1 MSPKLFDLHLKR
13 AQESVRSTPIWCNW
27 KGEPA
32 RWAGPLPSA
41 RMVASGK
48 FHASPDL
55 LRFRDP
61 SFFIPGSIHHSLPM
75 WSEILQ
81 DSPNRS
87 AFLRYLEFGIDVK
100 EFFTEFR
107 GTFQGRVYSSP
118 LPPRALF
125 PNNSSCQAFS
135 EFISNTIF
143 DRVANGS
150 LSVWGKVGEVSPPH
164 LVMPITVEP
173 SKPRMC
179 HDERFLNLWIK
190 DLPFSLD
197 LITDLPRYV
206 HKGNF
211 QTTCDDKSGYDH
223 IRLSTESRTYFGL
236 EWSGW
241 FFVFNTLPFGW
252 KASAY
257 LYHSVGLVAT
267 SYIRSHGVPCSQ
279 YIDDRHFG
287 QLQVR
292 RNAPPCSWSD
302 FQRAQAAL
310 YIACYILIDL
320 GYFIGLKKSTL
331 VPTQAPIFLGY
342 IIDSVKTAF
351 LMPPDKKIKFA
362 SLREDLLSHKTVSL
376 KSLQKFV
383 GKINSFTLVVPAARL
398 FSRVACLAMS
408 RASKSPRA
416 IPVSRELKAEF
427 EHWRFLDSWSGFLP
441 WKDEKHFQLDVFSD
455 ASDSGWGGI
464 LRLPDQ
470 PRQELHGHWDL
481 SESDLPIVVKEALA
495 LLYVLQNVA
504 GLISNARVD
513 CFVDSAALVACWR
526 KDGSRNTRVNNALKE
541 IFHLTLSANLQVSL
555 HFVPSQ
561 QNPADSPSRIPSDRD
576 CTLSPES
583 WLIVQ
588 RAFGP
593 HTIDLM
599 ATSANVQKDSSGRAL
614 PFFAPS
620 PSPQAL
626 GVNVFSQTL
635 SPSLSAYVFPP
646 FVLVGPLIRF
656 LTSQSCPYTIVVPD
670 LRPRKYW
677 WPLLVSSCVE
687 SLKLG
692 SKGDHNILLF
702 PTNTGVESRPLQWD
716 LWVFRICPV

>member
-1 MSPKLFDLHLKR
+1 
-13 AQESVRSTPIWCNW
+13 
-27 KGEPA
+27 
-32 RWAGPLPSA
+32 
-41 RMVASGK
+41 MVASGK

-87 AFLRYLEFGIDVK
+87 AFLRYLEFGVDVK
-100 EFFTEFR
+100 EFFAEFK

-125 PNNSSCQAFS
+125 PNNRSCQAFS
-135 EFISNTIF
+135 EFISNTILE
-143 DRVANGS
+143 RVVNGS

-241 FFVFNTLPFGW
+241 YFVFNTLPFGW

-287 QLQVR
+287 QLQIR

-310 YIACYILIDL
+310 YIACYILLDL

-342 IIDSVKTAF
+342 ITDSVKTAF

-495 LLYVLQNVA
+495 LLYVLRNVA

-513 CFVDSAALVACWR
+513 CFVDSATLVACWR
-526 KDGSRNTRVNNALKE
+526 KDGSRNTRVNNAVKE
-541 IFHLTLSANLQVSL
+541 IFHLTLSANLQVIL

-576 CTLSPES
+576 CTLSPAS

-687 SLKLG
+687 SFKLG

>member
-32 RWAGPLPSA
+32 SWAGPLPSA

-81 DSPNRS
+81 DSPDRS
-87 AFLRYLEFGIDVK
+87 AFLRYLEFGVDVK
-100 EFFTEFR
+100 EFFTEFK
-107 GTFQGRVYSSP
+107 GSFQGRVYSSP

-125 PNNSSCQAFS
+125 PNNRSCQAFS
-135 EFISNTIF
+135 EFISNTILE
-143 DRVANGS
+143 RVANGS

-241 FFVFNTLPFGW
+241 YFIFNTLPFGW

-287 QLQVR
+287 QLQIR

-495 LLYVLQNVA
+495 LLYVLRKVA
-504 GLISNARVD
+504 GLISNARID
-513 CFVDSAALVACWR
+513 CFVDSATLVACWR

-541 IFHLTLSANLQVSL
+541 IFHLTLSANLQVIL

-576 CTLSPES
+576 CTLSPAS

-599 ATSANVQKDSSGRAL
+599 ATSTNVQKDSTGRAL

-670 LRPRKYW
+670 LCPRKYW
-677 WPLLVSSCVE
+677 WPLLVSSCVD
-687 SLKLG
+687 SFKLG

>member
-32 RWAGPLPSA
+32 SWAGPLPSA

-81 DSPNRS
+81 DSPDRS
-87 AFLRYLEFGIDVK
+87 AFLRYLEFGVDVK
-100 EFFTEFR
+100 EFFTELK
-107 GTFQGRVYSSP
+107 GSFQGRVYSSP

-125 PNNSSCQAFS
+125 LNNRSCQAFS
-135 EFISNTIF
+135 EFISNTILE
-143 DRVANGS
+143 RVANGS

-241 FFVFNTLPFGW
+241 YFVFNTLPFGW

-287 QLQVR
+287 QLQIR

-331 VPTQAPIFLGY
+331 VPTQAPVFLGY

-495 LLYVLQNVA
+495 LLYVLRKVA
-504 GLISNARVD
+504 GLISNARID
-513 CFVDSAALVACWR
+513 CFVDSATLVACWR

-541 IFHLTLSANLQVSL
+541 IFHLTLSANLQVIL

-576 CTLSPES
+576 CTLSPAS

-599 ATSANVQKDSSGRAL
+599 ATSANVQKDSTCRAL
-614 PFFAPS
+614 PFFCT
-620 PSPQAL
+620 
-626 GVNVFSQTL
+626 VTL
-635 SPSLSAYVFPP
+635 TTGSRRQ
-646 FVLVGPLIRF
+646 RF
-656 LTSQSCPYTIVVPD
+656 LADSVSIPQCVC
-670 LRPRKYW
+670 
-677 WPLLVSSCVE
+677 VSSVRAC
-687 SLKLG
+687 
-692 SKGDHNILLF
+692 
-702 PTNTGVESRPLQWD
+702 RPPD
-716 LWVFRICPV
+716 

>member
-13 AQESVRSTPIWCNW
+13 AQESVSSTPIWCNW

-32 RWAGPLPSA
+32 SWAGPLPSA

-81 DSPNRS
+81 DSPDRS
-87 AFLRYLEFGIDVK
+87 AFLRYLEFSVDVK
-100 EFFTEFR
+100 EFFTEFK
-107 GTFQGRVYSSP
+107 GSFQGRVYSSP

-125 PNNSSCQAFS
+125 PNNRSCQAFS
-135 EFISNTIF
+135 EFISNTILE
-143 DRVANGS
+143 RVANGS
-150 LSVWGKVGEVSPPH
+150 LSVWGKVGEVPPPH

-206 HKGNF
+206 RKGNF

-241 FFVFNTLPFGW
+241 YFVFNTLPFGW

-287 QLQVR
+287 QLQIR

-383 GKINSFTLVVPAARL
+383 GKINSFSLVVPAARL

-416 IPVSRELKAEF
+416 IPVSHELKAEF

-470 PRQELHGHWDL
+470 PRQEFHGHWDL

-495 LLYVLQNVA
+495 LLYVLRKVA
-504 GLISNARVD
+504 GLISNARID
-513 CFVDSAALVACWR
+513 CFVDSATLVACWR

-541 IFHLTLSANLQVSL
+541 IFHLTLSANWQVIL

-576 CTLSPES
+576 CTLSPAS

-588 RAFGP
+588 RALGP

-599 ATSANVQKDSSGRAL
+599 ATSANVQKDSTGRAL

-626 GVNVFSQTL
+626 GVNVFS
-635 SPSLSAYVFPP
+635 
-646 FVLVGPLIRF
+646 
-656 LTSQSCPYTIVVPD
+656 
-670 LRPRKYW
+670 
-677 WPLLVSSCVE
+677 
-687 SLKLG
+687 
-692 SKGDHNILLF
+692 
-702 PTNTGVESRPLQWD
+702 
-716 LWVFRICPV
+716 

>member
-1 MSPKLFDLHLKR
+1 
-13 AQESVRSTPIWCNW
+13 
-27 KGEPA
+27 
-32 RWAGPLPSA
+32 
-41 RMVASGK
+41 MVASGK

-87 AFLRYLEFGIDVK
+87 AFLRYLEFGVDVK
-100 EFFTEFR
+100 EFFTEFK

-125 PNNSSCQAFS
+125 PNNRSCQAFS
-135 EFISNTIF
+135 EFISNTILE
-143 DRVANGS
+143 RVVNGS

-241 FFVFNTLPFGW
+241 YFVFNTLPFGW

-287 QLQVR
+287 QLQIR

-310 YIACYILIDL
+310 YIACYILLDL

-495 LLYVLQNVA
+495 LLYVLRNVA

-513 CFVDSAALVACWR
+513 CFVDSATLVACWR

-541 IFHLTLSANLQVSL
+541 IFHLTLSANLQVIL

-576 CTLSPES
+576 CTLSPAS

-687 SLKLG
+687 SFKLG